1 MSENF
6 TRKNPALEKEI
17 AACRSSEEISAV
29 LLRYQ
34 ELNGMPTKFDRVA
47 LPGSAGTSSP
57 QRVAAA
63 KEKDETLLCR
73 IITRPD
79 GSQLLLEAWSF
90 SGLDFL
96 ELEARKQF

>member
-47 LPGSAGTSSP
+47 LPESAGTSSSEP
-57 QRVAAA
+57 VVEAPKNDGR
-63 KEKDETLLCR
+63 LLR
-73 IITRPD
+73 KAITMPD
-79 GSQLLLEAWSF
+79 GVVRLIEADSF
-90 SGLDFL
+90 YGLDIL
-96 ELEARKQF
+96 ERELRKQF